1 LPLDLHGKYCYTTVV
16 FSLLPMADMQEQPAV
31 SGPQDLLRDA
41 DGEQKSPPY
50 PAVVP
55 KNQQDYWRWIQL
67 QVLRE
72 REGKSAL
79 RE

>member
-1 LPLDLHGKYCYTTVV
+1 MRTLARPVP
-16 FSLLPMADMQEQPAV
+16 FPPLPMIEQEQSAIPPDQQDPPRDTTDQETPPRPAV
-31 SGPQDLLRDA
+31 IPQ
-41 DGEQKSPPY
+41 
-50 PAVVP
+50 
-55 KNQQDYWRWIQL
+55 NQQDYWRWIQL

>member
-1 LPLDLHGKYCYTTVV
+1 
-16 FSLLPMADMQEQPAV
+16 MADMQEQPAV
-31 SGPQDLLRDA
+31 SSQQDFLRETDR
-41 DGEQKSPPY
+41 EQKTPPY
-50 PAVVP
+50 PAVIP
-55 KNQQDYWRWIQL
+55 QNQQDYWRWIQL